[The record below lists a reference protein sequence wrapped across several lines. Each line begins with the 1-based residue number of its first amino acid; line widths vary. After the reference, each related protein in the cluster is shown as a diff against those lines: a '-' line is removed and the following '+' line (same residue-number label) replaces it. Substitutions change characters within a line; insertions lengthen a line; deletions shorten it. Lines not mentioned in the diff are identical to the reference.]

1 MEVKVDYR
9 TPLDSYAASGVS
21 PAVNRAVFVMVLQRN
36 ESEHQRALAD
46 SWQALGEGGPTLVA
60 LANLC
65 ARNLAQPPADDA
77 AVELS
82 GEAKAILVA
91 ARETGCIEVRG
102 VRTAFEAPAR
112 YLAVYV
118 ELEQH
123 RTVAFRSRDDVE
135 LTVRFFDGL
144 VQLCRAG
151 LVMHHLARDFSLTRR
166 GFEVARAIDR
176 QPLETLLGQA
186 TEFGLH
192 D

>member
-1 MEVKVDYR
+1 M
-9 TPLDSYAASGVS
+9 A
-21 PAVNRAVFVMVLQRN
+21 LQRN
-36 ESEHQRALAD
+36 ETEHQRALAD
-46 SWQALGEGGPTLVA
+46 SWQALGEGGPTLIA

-65 ARNLAQPPADDA
+65 ARNLAQPPPEDA
-77 AVELS
+77 VAELTD
-82 GEAKAILVA
+82 EAKAILIA
-91 ARETGCIEVRG
+91 ARETGSIEVRG

-123 RTVAFRSRDDVE
+123 RTVAFRSREDVE
-135 LTVRFFDGL
+135 VTVRFFDGL
-144 VQLCRAG
+144 VQLCRSG

-166 GFEVARAIDR
+166 GFEVARGLERA
-176 QPLETLLGQA
+176 PLEPLLAQA